1 MRHMHSSADMSFLT
15 IPSQEGL
22 FKTIKNSKSAGEAE
36 GRSRTDAAEEND
48 DEEDEDEDD
57 TDDVRFIPRCSPV
70 PRKRGASIFDETAE
84 YMRIHQALSAGKRV
98 SFADT
103 TGGDLVDVREFAAF
117 DSDEED
123 TAKWQEEEAK
133 YRKAEREPTYR
144 VHPEFHAPSVG
155 VLLQAVR
162 SNKVEVERISPLEDE
177 PLAFSGVIRVLNISF
192 HKAVYIRST
201 MDNWGTYFDYPAE
214 YVFGSNDGDTD
225 QFSFKLS
232 FAPPYTTHGSRIEF
246 VVRYETSVGDYWAN
260 NFSMNYAVTL
270 LLSYEDDPTQTS
282 SDTAQKRSILKS
294 PKVYSLTSEEDQ
306 EKGDEE
312 PESLPAELD
321 RPSAV
326 CPVIIHP
333 EIDVEK
339 PVHQS
344 GSSATSQHRPPSG
357 AAALSTPAAP
367 SASPK
372 PDPQSNSAFALQPD
386 KSQPSHLLHQEHE
399 KETPEQ
405 SVQSPPAVPPSPWPP
420 SSQEPEQRSG
430 KSQAER
436 VETLPGVCP
445 PAAHMNL
452 PSAAGDKHIAA
463 KCVSCPSVTV
473 EDKEQLN
480 QLHKRLLEITS
491 KSAEREAKKRAADEA
506 RASLEAEDKGKPVTK
521 PNTPEPSKDA
531 APQPASS
538 DDPLRQ
544 RSEKEKEDYSMDLLP
559 CIIFLSVSISLVC
572 WKLFRRG

>member
-1 MRHMHSSADMSFLT
+1 MHSSADMSFLT

-22 FKTIKNSKSAGEAE
+22 FKTIKTSKSAGEAE
-36 GRSRTDAAEEND
+36 GHSRTDAAEKND
-48 DEEDEDEDD
+48 DEEDDEDDDD

-103 TGGDLVDVREFAAF
+103 TGGDLVDVREFVAF

-123 TAKWQEEEAK
+123 TEKWQEEEAK

-144 VHPEFHAPSVG
+144 VHPEFHVPSGG

-201 MDNWGTYFDYPAE
+201 MDSWGTYFDHPAE
-214 YVFGSNDGDTD
+214 YVFGSNVDNTD

-260 NFSMNYAVTL
+260 NFSRNYAVTL
-270 LLSYEDDPTQTS
+270 LLSYEDDTAQTS
-282 SDTAQKRSILKS
+282 TDMAQKRSILKS

-306 EKGDEE
+306 EEGEEE
-312 PESLPAELD
+312 PESLTAELV
-321 RPSAV
+321 RPSAA

-344 GSSATSQHRPPSG
+344 RSLRHISTQATIYRRHTVHTVHTVHTRCTFSILRTRP
-357 AAALSTPAAP
+357 
-367 SASPK
+367 
-372 PDPQSNSAFALQPD
+372 
-386 KSQPSHLLHQEHE
+386 
-399 KETPEQ
+399 
-405 SVQSPPAVPPSPWPP
+405 SVQFCLCT
-420 SSQEPEQRSG
+420 QTR
-430 KSQAER
+430 
-436 VETLPGVCP
+436 
-445 PAAHMNL
+445 
-452 PSAAGDKHIAA
+452 
-463 KCVSCPSVTV
+463 
-473 EDKEQLN
+473 
-480 QLHKRLLEITS
+480 
-491 KSAEREAKKRAADEA
+491 
-506 RASLEAEDKGKPVTK
+506 
-521 PNTPEPSKDA
+521 
-531 APQPASS
+531 
-538 DDPLRQ
+538 
-544 RSEKEKEDYSMDLLP
+544 
-559 CIIFLSVSISLVC
+559 
-572 WKLFRRG
+572 